1 MGEKFAHVAVLTKLC
16 SQQLN
21 RIMAKEIKR
30 KKSNQKTTDDTDEL
44 ARFRK
49 KKQIQNNA
57 LKKILEKLDQ
67 PDRAKT

>member
-1 MGEKFAHVAVLTKLC
+1 
-16 SQQLN
+16 
-21 RIMAKEIKR
+21 MAKEIKR

>member
-1 MGEKFAHVAVLTKLC
+1 MGKKFACKWYLTNLC

-21 RIMAKEIKR
+21 RVMAKVIK
-30 KKSNQKTTDDTDEL
+30 KKNSNPKTADDTDEL

-49 KKQIQNNA
+49 KKQIQNSA

-67 PDRAKT
+67 PDRAKS